1 MANKLVA
8 FRLPEELIEAVDA
21 QAKATGRDR
30 TAVVLQAL
38 KLVFELP
45 SSEKITVEEL
55 HRHLNE
61 VTITVTSITE
71 QLAKLNQPTSKP
83 VFEKMEVH
91 Q

>member
-1 MANKLVA
+1 MASKLVA
-8 FRLPEELIEAVDA
+8 FRLPEELIEVVDA

-45 SSEKITVEEL
+45 SSERITVEEL
-55 HRHLNE
+55 RRQLNE
-61 VTITVTSITE
+61 VTRTVTSMTE
-71 QLAKLNQPTSKP
+71 QLAKLSQPSP
-83 VFEKMEVH
+83 ELAVEKTKIY

>member
-1 MANKLVA
+1 MASKLVA
-8 FRLPEELIEAVDA
+8 FRLPEELIKAVDA

-45 SSEKITVEEL
+45 PSERITVEEL
-55 HRHLNE
+55 HRQLNE
-61 VTITVTSITE
+61 VNRTVNSITK
-71 QLAKLNQPTSKP
+71 QLAKLNLSSAELA
-83 VFEKMEVH
+83 VEKTKIY